1 MIPKNLKKT
10 LENHEYIH
18 PRRDKD
24 LASTALENLD
34 VSPETEFGQILLS
47 YIIADVI
54 SDVSD
59 ETLSEISEPSE
70 SVLWAT
76 EFIHSKWKLPENYI
90 CFTSLE
96 GEGGYIME
104 KTSGKIWDFDLSE
117 RENFLNGEIS
127 AHWNG
132 FFEFLE
138 WYLS

>member
-1 MIPKNLKKT
+1 MIPNNLKKT
-10 LENHEYIH
+10 LEHHENIH
-18 PRRDKD
+18 LRKDKD
-24 LASTALENLD
+24 LASKALENLD

-54 SDVSD
+54 SNVSD

-76 EFIHSKWKLPENYI
+76 EFIHRTWKLPYNYI

-104 KTSGKIWDFDLSE
+104 KSSGKIWDFDLSE
-117 RENFLNGEIS
+117 RENFLKGEIP

-132 FFEFLE
+132 FYEFLE